1 MNEKTVIGA
10 IVIVAV
16 VAGALAFTTP
26 WKTDLQGT
34 RTVTDMSGREVEIP
48 ENVNEI
54 VGLEAGSLRLITY
67 LNATDKVVGVE
78 QFEKDDQMGRP
89 YILAHPELL
98 ELPSIGPIHGGD
110 AALIA
115 AQDPDVIFWT
125 YCTAKDAN
133 DLQEKTNIP
142 VVALNYGDLGANRD
156 TFHEA
161 LGLMG
166 EVLDKEDRAEQVIHH
181 VGSTIEDLEKRA
193 ENIPSEEK
201 PEVYIGGV
209 GHRGTH
215 GIVST
220 EPQYTPFQF
229 VNAKNIA
236 ENLGVE
242 HVMVDEEKLV
252 DWNPDII
259 FVDEGGYSLVMND
272 LKEPQFRIMKA
283 IQDENL
289 YGVLPYNYYTTNYG
303 TVLADS
309 YYIGKV
315 LYPEEFGDVEPSEKA
330 DEIYEELVGE
340 PVYDDM
346 KEDLGGFKRLEPP
359 E

>member
-1 MNEKTVIGA
+1 MNEKVVIGV

-16 VAGALAFTTP
+16 VAGTLAFTTP

-98 ELPSIGPIHGGD
+98 ELSSIGPIHGGD
-110 AALIA
+110 AELIA

-133 DLQEKTNIP
+133 DLQEKTGIP
-142 VVALNYGDLGANRD
+142 VVALTYGDLGANRD

-161 LGLMG
+161 LRLMG
-166 EVLDKEDRAEQVIHH
+166 EVLGKENRAEQVIQYIE
-181 VGSTIEDLEKRA
+181 STIQHIEKRT
-193 ENIPSEEK
+193 ENISSKRK

-209 GHRGTH
+209 GHHGTH

-229 VNAKNIA
+229 VNAKNVA
-236 ENLGVE
+236 DKLGVE
-242 HVMVDEEKLV
+242 HVMVGEGKLV
-252 DWNPDII
+252 QWNPDVI
-259 FVDEGGYSLVMND
+259 FLDEGGYSLVMND
-272 LKEPQFRIMKA
+272 LKEPQFRTMKA
-283 IQDENL
+283 VREENL

-315 LYPEEFGDVEPSEKA
+315 LYPEVFGDVEPSEKA

-346 KEDLGGFKRLEPP
+346 KENLGGFKGLEPP